1 MKIELLI
8 DDKKGNIFDISE
20 LIEEV
25 TWKTKRKDSPS
36 SLEINLLEDKQVTV
50 SNGNVISFKVDNNN
64 VFYGYIFKNSG
75 DSSPEIKF
83 TAYDQMKYLMYND
96 VYVGVNKKA
105 SEIIQEILRNLE
117 LRIGTIEDTGY
128 AIPTIQEDDKKY
140 LDIIYSSLNKTVTAT
155 AKTFVLY
162 DEYGSLNLKDI
173 NSMKQEIVISD
184 DSNLGNYDWENSIE
198 ESYNRI
204 KFVRDNE
211 ETKGRDVYIAQD
223 SDSIA
228 KWGRLQL
235 FKKVDD
241 KLNKAQIE
249 EMVNGNLKL
258 KNKET
263 RKLKLKD
270 VLGTETSLD
279 VKLRGGA
286 GVYIDIKKRNIA
298 QYFLIEEATHK
309 FSKNEHTM
317 NFDLK
322 VV

>member
-36 SLEINLLEDKQVTV
+36 SLEINLLENKQVTV
-50 SNGNVISFKVDNNN
+50 SNGNDIRFKVNNNN
-64 VFYGYIFKNSG
+64 VFYGYVFKNNG
-75 DSSPEIKF
+75 DCSPEIKF

-105 SEIIQEILRNLE
+105 SEIAQEIFKNLE
-117 LRIGTIEDTGY
+117 LRVGTIEDTGY
-128 AIPTIQEDDKKY
+128 AIPTTQEDDKKY
-140 LDIIYSSLNKTVTAT
+140 LDIIYGSLDKTVSAT
-155 AKTFVLY
+155 TKTFVLY
-162 DEYGSLNLKDI
+162 DDYGYLNLKDI
-173 NSMKQEIVISD
+173 NNMKQEMVISD

-223 SDSIA
+223 SESIA
-228 KWGRLQL
+228 KWGKLQL

-258 KNKET
+258 KNRET
-263 RKLKLKD
+263 KKLKLKD
-270 VLGTETSLD
+270 VLGTDTALD

-286 GVYIDIKKRNIA
+286 GVYVDIKKRNIA
-298 QYFLIEEATHK
+298 QYYLIESATHK

-317 NFDLK
+317 DFDLK